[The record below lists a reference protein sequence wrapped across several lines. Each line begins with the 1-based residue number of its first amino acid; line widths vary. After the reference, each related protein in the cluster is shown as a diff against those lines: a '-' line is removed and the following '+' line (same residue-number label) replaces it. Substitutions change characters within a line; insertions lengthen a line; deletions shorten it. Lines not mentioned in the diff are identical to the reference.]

1 MPSRGKTLRFSRE
14 GISKPP
20 NNGSLFQKMK
30 RHLSTILLVAVFL
43 TGVCILLYPTVS
55 DYWNSL
61 HQSRAIGTYE
71 DTLST
76 MTQQDYSAFFEQ
88 ADAYNAA
95 LRALDFPLADFR
107 ALEERAGLTS
117 YFDLLNVSGLGVM
130 GYIDIDAIGV
140 ELPIYQGTEN
150 SVLNIAVGH
159 LQGSSLP
166 VGGAGTHCV
175 LSAHRG
181 LPSARLFTDLDQL
194 KLGDSFRITVL
205 NRLLTYEVD
214 QILIVEPDQL
224 DSLAIVEGE
233 DYCTLVTCTPYG
245 INSHRLLVRG
255 RRVENAQEKP
265 TVYVPADMVQ
275 IDPMVVTPAVAA
287 PMLLVLLIYLLIRYR
302 KRR

>member
-287 PMLLVLLIYLLIRYR
+287 PMLLVLLIYLQIRYR

>member
-140 ELPIYQGTEN
+140 ELPIYHGTEN

>member
-117 YFDLLNVSGLGVM
+117 YFDLLNVSGLGIM

-140 ELPIYQGTEN
+140 ELPIYHGTEN

-194 KLGDSFRITVL
+194 KVGDTFRITVL
-205 NRLLTYEVD
+205 NRLLTYEID

-255 RRVENAQEKP
+255 HRVENAREKE